1 YVAFDVRNRPPS
13 PPRRQASP
21 GDAPAPQAAV
31 GMGAA
36 YSAGAAYCTYRG
48 LPVMCGP
55 RGLRGA
61 PDHLFRNNGDG
72 TFTDTTRQAGV
83 TDSKNLYGFSV
94 AWFDLDDDGRLDL
107 LVANDSGPNYVYR
120 NVGNGRFEDIS
131 YPSGAALDGSGRE
144 QAHMGVTIGDYDNDG
159 RNDIHITNFA
169 DDFNVLYHNH
179 DGASVTDVSFS
190 SGIAQVSIP
199 FLGWGTDF
207 LDYDN
212 DGWLDLLVVNGHVYP
227 AADTAAWNTSYAQRA
242 LLFRNVQGR
251 RFEDVGAAA
260 GDGLATPRV
269 SRGSAVGDLDN
280 DGGVDVV
287 INNLDGSPT
296 VARNTGGGAA
306 GHWLTI
312 RLIGD
317 PGRKCPRDAVGSV
330 VFVTAGGVRQR
341 REVASGRGQISQS
354 DLRVHFGLGTHTAV
368 SRVEVRWANGRSVD
382 YRVERVDAI
391 ATIDQATGSVSY
403 VK

>member
-1 YVAFDVRNRPPS
+1 
-13 PPRRQASP
+13 
-21 GDAPAPQAAV
+21 
-31 GMGAA
+31 MGAV

-61 PDHLFRNNGDG
+61 PDHLFRNNRDG
-72 TFTDTTRQAGV
+72 TFTDTTREAGV
-83 TDSKNLYGFSV
+83 IDARALYGFGV
-94 AWFDLDDDGRLDL
+94 AWVDLDDDGGPDL

-120 NVGNGRFEDIS
+120 NLGNGRFQNIS
-131 YPSGAALDGSGRE
+131 YQSGAALDGSGRD
-144 QAHMGVTIGDYDNDG
+144 QAHMGVAIGDYDNDG

-169 DDFNVLYHNH
+169 DDFNVLYHNR
-179 DGASVTDVSFS
+179 DGASVTDVSFT

-227 AADTAAWNTSYAQRA
+227 AADTMPWNTSYAQRG
-242 LLFRNVQGR
+242 LLFRNLDGR

-260 GDGLATPRV
+260 GEGLSTARV

-287 INNLDGSPT
+287 INNIDGSPT
-296 VARNTGGGAA
+296 VARNAGGGSA
-306 GHWLTI
+306 GHWLTV
-312 RLIGD
+312 RLLGD
-317 PGRKCPRDAVGSV
+317 PARKCPRDAIGSV

-341 REVASGRGQISQS
+341 RDVASGRGQISQS
-354 DLRVHFGLGTHTAV
+354 DLRVHFGLGTRTAV
-368 SRVEVRWANGRSVD
+368 SRVEVRWANGPSVAYAVD
-382 YRVERVDAI
+382 RVDAI
-391 ATIDQATGSVSY
+391 VTIDQATGTVSY
-403 VK
+403 QR